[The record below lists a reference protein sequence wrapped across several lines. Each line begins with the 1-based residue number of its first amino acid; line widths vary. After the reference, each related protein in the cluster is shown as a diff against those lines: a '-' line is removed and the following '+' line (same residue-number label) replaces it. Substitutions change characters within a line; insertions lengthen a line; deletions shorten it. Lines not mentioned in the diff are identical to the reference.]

1 MTMTRRLGDWATMWG
16 RTPPMWGRTPR
27 WTRALVIVLAG
38 FAMAPAGAT
47 AATGDLTQPAG
58 TLGCVEY
65 RATSAMEGC
74 LEAAPGFGLDT
85 ANVRVIS
92 DAQAPVERSWPPRRL
107 VMFAGGLGAVLLV
120 LAIPCVLWRGWY
132 FWVLFL
138 ALAVSGIWRLCFP
151 QKSIRVQR
159 TIYPRRV
166 HGLLLIGGAFLIWAL
181 RPRPCR

>member
-47 AATGDLTQPAG
+47 AATGDLTPPAG

-85 ANVRVIS
+85 ANVLTTYGTSVYVASNYGIEVLERDSS
-92 DAQAPVERSWPPRRL
+92 DAGLSDVQCLQATRAEGCTAAQTLTSAYIKSL
-107 VMFAGGLGAVLLV
+107 T
-120 LAIPCVLWRGWY
+120 
-132 FWVLFL
+132 
-138 ALAVSGIWRLCFP
+138 VSPDGKTL
-151 QKSIRVQR
+151 
-159 TIYPRRV
+159 
-166 HGLLLIGGAFLIWAL
+166 
-181 RPRPCR
+181 